1 VLQIHPRRKA
11 ITSKEWFKVVIK
23 LDQTWNLWRRALSTI
38 TQGGWNLQLP
48 LLPNTHTQQTLVPT
62 CKTSTPKMTFHFI
75 SIIFISTDNFFTNLS
90 KEYNIISVDSKYL
103 QQARHT
109 QDKEKQISMGICREI
124 SKPTV

>member
-11 ITSKEWFKVVIK
+11 ITSKEWFKVVTK
-23 LDQTWNLWRRALSTI
+23 LDHTWNLWRRALCTI

-75 SIIFISTDNFFTNLS
+75 SIIFISTDNVFTYLS
-90 KEYNIISVDSKYL
+90 KEYNIISIDSKYL

-109 QDKEKQISMGICREI
+109 QEKQISMGILQRNL
-124 SKPTV
+124 